1 MSDLLH
7 VEVVGRVTRDAELR
21 DVNGT
26 SVLKARIATK
36 PYGCDESMFLDVDL
50 WGKRGEALAQYLVK
64 GQQVVVLGGLKVREY
79 EHNGEKRYS
88 LDVRADDVVLVGSKA
103 ERDTS
108 DEAPADNGDGDDSD
122 MDF

>member
-1 MSDLLH
+1 MSDLAH
-7 VEVVGRVTRDAELR
+7 ITVVGRVTKDAELR

-26 SVLKARIATK
+26 SVLKARLASK
-36 PYGCDESMFLDVDL
+36 PYGCDESMFFDVDL
-50 WGKRGEALAQYLVK
+50 WGKRGEALAQYLLK

-88 LDVRADDVVLVGSKA
+88 LDIRAEDIVLVGGKA
-103 ERDTS
+103 ERGAG
-108 DEAPADNGDGDDSD
+108 DEAPAESGGDDD